1 MSIPIIQ
8 YFLVISED
16 ICYDCSNYKIRSG
29 IIMENNKSFKL
40 GFHHIALKCCDIEK
54 SLTMYQALGLKEVLR
69 WGEGE
74 NLIVMLEMA
83 DGGRI
88 ELFANGSK
96 EFSPMGKWAHFAMGT
111 DDITGTYE
119 TALAAGFVSKI
130 APKVVPLASQPYQA
144 SINIAFVIGP
154 DGEEVEF
161 FKEV

>member
-1 MSIPIIQ
+1 M
-8 YFLVISED
+8 
-16 ICYDCSNYKIRSG
+16 K
-29 IIMENNKSFKL
+29 NNTSFKL

-54 SLTMYQALGLKEVLR
+54 SLTMYKALGMQEVLR

-74 NLIVMLEMA
+74 NLIVMLNIG

-88 ELFANGSK
+88 ELFANGSE
-96 EFSPMGKWAHFAMGT
+96 EFSTMGKWAHFAMGT
-111 DDITGTYE
+111 NDVTAAYE

-130 APKVVPLASQPYQA
+130 APKVVPLASAPA
-144 SINIAFVIGP
+144 PTSINIAFVIGP